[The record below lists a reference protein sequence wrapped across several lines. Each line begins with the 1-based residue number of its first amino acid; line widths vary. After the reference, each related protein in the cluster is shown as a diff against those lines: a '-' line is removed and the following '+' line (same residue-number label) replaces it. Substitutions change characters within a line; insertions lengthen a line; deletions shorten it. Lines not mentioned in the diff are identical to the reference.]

1 MTDTSGSTSMAPRMG
16 ETGVMPRMGTMVSSA
31 RVFYTQPGVQRALP
45 TIAAA
50 VLVIAGLVFY
60 IFLQTPDRTTLFASL
75 PETEKAKVLET
86 LRNTGTDVQVDAV
99 TGEITVPVGD
109 YHNARL
115 NLAAQ
120 GLPTSVA
127 DGYSVLGDMPMGTS
141 RSVEGM
147 RLKQTQEVELSR
159 SVAEID
165 VVASARVHL
174 AIPERSA
181 FARNAQ
187 KPTASV
193 FVQLNPGRSLSS
205 QQVVAIVNLVSS
217 SVPNLPKSGVTVV
230 DQNGS
235 LLSDNIDDPVSNLSD
250 KQLEYRLR
258 LESIYRSRIE
268 TLLTPIVGVGNVSAQ
283 VNLDID
289 FTRREVTEDRVIPDA
304 VALISEQITSEK
316 GTERRARGVPG
327 ALSNSVPAQAALS
340 SPNVKSM
347 DGEGNADANETQGGT
362 QSRLLPPLQDDK
374 QTKAL
379 PQVPVSAS
387 EDPFHSAE
395 KNTRNYEISRQIVSQ
410 KAPSAQI
417 ERIHVAVLLREPA
430 PVPGPDG
437 EIPISSGISKES
449 VEELERLVQN
459 AVGLNMTRGDSL
471 NITSR
476 PFVMELSDGV
486 TAAWYEDRWLR
497 DLIQN
502 LITVI
507 ILAVVALGIVR
518 PLLNRL
524 LLPSGEVGVGTAI
537 STTGEDGEVI
547 DMDTIQVEE
556 GQSLEEI
563 KAKLK
568 PKKAAISAEM
578 LDTANSYDDKVAVVR
593 MIVADE
599 AGRVSNVFRAMMQ
612 KELDQG

>member
-1 MTDTSGSTSMAPRMG
+1 MTDTSGSTSMTPRMG
-16 ETGVMPRMGTMVSSA
+16 ESGMMPRMGTMVSSA

-50 VLVIAGLVFY
+50 VLVIVGLILY
-60 IFLQTPDRTTLFASL
+60 ILLQTPDRTTLFASL

-86 LRNTGTDVQVDAV
+86 LRNNGTDVQVDAT

-109 YHNARL
+109 YHSARL

-120 GLPTSVA
+120 GLPSSVP
-127 DGYSVLGDMPMGTS
+127 DGYSALGDMPMGTS

-147 RLKQTQEVELSR
+147 RLKQTQEIELAR
-159 SVAEID
+159 SIAEID
-165 VVASARVHL
+165 VIASARVHL

-217 SVPNLPKSGVTVV
+217 SIPNLPKSGVTVV
-230 DQNGS
+230 DQNGR
-235 LLSDNIDDPVSNLSD
+235 LLSDNIDDPASNLSD
-250 KQLEYRLR
+250 KQLQYRLR
-258 LESIYRSRIE
+258 LEGIYRSRIE
-268 TLLTPIVGVGNVSAQ
+268 TLLTPIVGAGNVSAQ

-289 FTRREVTEDRVIPDA
+289 FTRREITEDRVIPEA
-304 VALISEQITSEK
+304 VALISEQSTTEM

-327 ALSNSVPAQAALS
+327 SLTNSIPAQAALS
-340 SPNVKSM
+340 NPA
-347 DGEGNADANETQGGT
+347 ADSDEAAGETQGGA
-362 QSRLLPPLQDDK
+362 QSRLLPPVAGQPDG
-374 QTKAL
+374 TVS
-379 PQVPVSAS
+379 VPAPVT

-395 KNTRNYEISRQIVSQ
+395 KKTRNYEISRQIVSQ

-430 PVPGPDG
+430 PVAGPDG
-437 EIPISSGISKES
+437 VVPAPTGISE
-449 VEELERLVQN
+449 EDRAELERLVQS
-459 AVGLNMTRGDSL
+459 AVGLNLTRGDSV

-476 PFVMELSDGV
+476 PFIMELSDGI
-486 TAAWYEDRWLR
+486 TTAWYEDRFLR
-497 DLIQN
+497 EMIQN
-502 LITVI
+502 FFTVL
-507 ILAVVALGIVR
+507 ILAVVALGVVR
-518 PLLNRL
+518 PLLSRL
-524 LLPSGEVGVGTAI
+524 LLPSGEAGVGQMPA
-537 STTGEDGEVI
+537 GEDGEII

-568 PKKAAISAEM
+568 PKKSGISAEM

-599 AGRVSNVFRAMMQ
+599 AGRVSNVFKAMMQ
-612 KELDQG
+612 KEMDQG

>member
-1 MTDTSGSTSMAPRMG
+1 MTDTSGSTSMTPRMG
-16 ETGVMPRMGTMVSSA
+16 ESGMMPRMGTMVSSA

-50 VLVIAGLVFY
+50 VLVIVGLIFY
-60 IFLQTPDRTTLFASL
+60 ILLQTPDRTTLFASL

-86 LRNTGTDVQVDAV
+86 LRNNGTDVQVDAT

-109 YHNARL
+109 YHSARL

-120 GLPTSVA
+120 GLPSSVP
-127 DGYSVLGDMPMGTS
+127 DGYSALGDMPMGTS

-147 RLKQTQEVELSR
+147 RLKQTQEVELAR
-159 SVAEID
+159 SIAEID
-165 VVASARVHL
+165 VIASARIHL

-217 SVPNLPKSGVTVV
+217 SIPNLPKSGVTVV
-230 DQNGS
+230 DQNGR
-235 LLSDNIDDPVSNLSD
+235 LLSDNIDDPASNLSD
-250 KQLEYRLR
+250 KQLQYRLR
-258 LESIYRSRIE
+258 LEGIYRSRIE

-289 FTRREVTEDRVIPDA
+289 FTRREITEDRVIPDA
-304 VALISEQITSEK
+304 VALISEQSTTEM

-327 ALSNSVPAQAALS
+327 SLSNSIPAQAALS
-340 SPNVKSM
+340 NPAANAAA
-347 DGEGNADANETQGGT
+347 DGVVDETQGGA
-362 QSRLLPPLQDDK
+362 QSRLLPPVAGQPEG
-374 QTKAL
+374 TIS
-379 PQVPVSAS
+379 VPAPVS

-395 KNTRNYEISRQIVSQ
+395 KKTRNYEISRQIVSQ

-430 PVPGPDG
+430 PVAGPDG
-437 EIPISSGISKES
+437 VVPAPTEISE
-449 VEELERLVQN
+449 EDRAELERLVQS
-459 AVGLNMTRGDSL
+459 AVGLNLTRGDSV

-476 PFVMELSDGV
+476 PFIMELSDGI
-486 TAAWYEDRWLR
+486 TTAWYEDRFVR
-497 DLIQN
+497 EMMQN
-502 LITVI
+502 FFTVL
-507 ILAVVALGIVR
+507 ILAVVALGVVR
-518 PLLNRL
+518 PLLSRL
-524 LLPSGEVGVGTAI
+524 LLPSGEAGVGQLPA
-537 STTGEDGEVI
+537 GEEGEII

-568 PKKAAISAEM
+568 PKKSGISAEM

-599 AGRVSNVFRAMMQ
+599 AGRVSNVFKAMMQ
-612 KELDQG
+612 KEMDQG

>member
-1 MTDTSGSTSMAPRMG
+1 MTDTSGSTSMTPRMSESG
-16 ETGVMPRMGTMVSSA
+16 MMPRMGTMVSSA

-50 VLVIAGLVFY
+50 VLVIVGLIFY
-60 IFLQTPDRTTLFASL
+60 ILLQTPDRTTLFASL

-86 LRNTGTDVQVDAV
+86 LRNNGTDVQVDAT

-109 YHNARL
+109 YHSARL

-120 GLPTSVA
+120 GLPSSVP
-127 DGYSVLGDMPMGTS
+127 DGYSALGDMPMGTS

-147 RLKQTQEVELSR
+147 RLKQTQEVELAR
-159 SVAEID
+159 SIAEID
-165 VVASARVHL
+165 VIASARIHL

-217 SVPNLPKSGVTVV
+217 SIPNLPKSGVTVV
-230 DQNGS
+230 DQNGR
-235 LLSDNIDDPVSNLSD
+235 LLSDNIDDPASNLSD
-250 KQLEYRLR
+250 KQLQYRLR
-258 LESIYRSRIE
+258 LEGIYRSRIE

-289 FTRREVTEDRVIPDA
+289 FTRREITEDRVIPDA
-304 VALISEQITSEK
+304 VALISEQSTTET

-327 ALSNSVPAQAALS
+327 SLTNSIPAQATLS
-340 SPNVKSM
+340 NPA
-347 DGEGNADANETQGGT
+347 ADAAVDGTGDETQGGA
-362 QSRLLPPLQDDK
+362 QSRLLPPVAGQPEG
-374 QTKAL
+374 TI
-379 PQVPVSAS
+379 PVPAPVS

-395 KNTRNYEISRQIVSQ
+395 KKTRNYEISRQIVSQ

-430 PVPGPDG
+430 PVAGPDG
-437 EIPISSGISKES
+437 VVPAPTEISE
-449 VEELERLVQN
+449 EDRAELERLVQS
-459 AVGLNMTRGDSL
+459 AVGLNLTRGDSV

-476 PFVMELSDGV
+476 PFIMELSDGI
-486 TAAWYEDRWLR
+486 TTAWYEDRFVR
-497 DLIQN
+497 EMMQN
-502 LITVI
+502 FFTVL
-507 ILAVVALGIVR
+507 ILAVVALGVVR
-518 PLLNRL
+518 PLLSRL
-524 LLPSGEVGVGTAI
+524 LLPSGEAGVGQLPA
-537 STTGEDGEVI
+537 GEEGEII

-568 PKKAAISAEM
+568 PKKSGISAEM
-578 LDTANSYDDKVAVVR
+578 LDTANSYDDKVAVIR

-599 AGRVSNVFRAMMQ
+599 AGRVSNVFKAMMQ
-612 KELDQG
+612 KEMDQG

>member
-1 MTDTSGSTSMAPRMG
+1 MTDTSGSTSMTPSMG
-16 ETGVMPRMGTMVSSA
+16 ESGVMPRMGTMVSSA

-50 VLVIAGLVFY
+50 VLVIVGLIFY
-60 IFLQTPDRTTLFASL
+60 ILLQTPDRTTLFASL

-86 LRNTGTDVQVDAV
+86 LRNNGTDVQVDAT

-109 YHNARL
+109 YHSARL

-120 GLPTSVA
+120 GLPSSVP

-147 RLKQTQEVELSR
+147 RLKQTQEVELAR
-159 SVAEID
+159 SIAEID
-165 VVASARVHL
+165 VIASARIHL

-217 SVPNLPKSGVTVV
+217 SIPNLPKSGVTVV
-230 DQNGS
+230 DQNGR

-250 KQLEYRLR
+250 KQLQYRLR
-258 LESIYRSRIE
+258 LEGIYRSRIE

-289 FTRREVTEDRVIPDA
+289 FTRREITEDRVIPDA
-304 VALISEQITSEK
+304 VALISEQSTTEM

-327 ALSNSVPAQAALS
+327 SLSNSIPAQATLS
-340 SPNVKSM
+340 NPA
-347 DGEGNADANETQGGT
+347 ADAAAVGAVDETQGGA
-362 QSRLLPPLQDDK
+362 QSRLLPPVAGQPEGTL
-374 QTKAL
+374 AV
-379 PQVPVSAS
+379 PAPVS
-387 EDPFHSAE
+387 ENPFHSAE
-395 KNTRNYEISRQIVSQ
+395 KKTRNYEISRQIVSQ

-430 PVPGPDG
+430 PVAGPDG
-437 EIPISSGISKES
+437 VVPAPTEISE
-449 VEELERLVQN
+449 EDRAELERLVQS
-459 AVGLNMTRGDSL
+459 AVGLNLTRGDSV

-476 PFVMELSDGV
+476 PFIMELSDGI
-486 TAAWYEDRWLR
+486 TTAWYEDRFVR
-497 DLIQN
+497 EMMQN
-502 LITVI
+502 FFTVL
-507 ILAVVALGIVR
+507 ILAVVALGVVR
-518 PLLNRL
+518 PLLSRL
-524 LLPSGEVGVGTAI
+524 LLPSGEAGVGQLPA
-537 STTGEDGEVI
+537 GEDGEII

-568 PKKAAISAEM
+568 PKKSGISAEM

-599 AGRVSNVFRAMMQ
+599 AGRVSNVFKAMMQ
-612 KELDQG
+612 KEMDQG